1 MAKIV
6 TLTMNPTI
14 DKSSSVPQ
22 MVADRKLRCK
32 LPRFEPGGG
41 GLNVSRAVKELG
53 GETLAVYPAGG
64 HTGDFLERLLSE
76 AGIAQHRFPIEKR
89 TRENLTVLEE
99 STNRQFRIQMPGP
112 TLRSEEWEACLAF
125 LSDLDPGPDYIVASG
140 SLPPGVPSDFYARLA
155 EQAKGQRVRLIVDT
169 SGEPLRIA
177 ADAGV
182 FLLKP
187 NLRELTELSGK
198 TLEDETQPEKLAR
211 ETVATGHSEVVV
223 VSLGSAGA
231 LLVTRDKT
239 EHIPTPAVP
248 IRSRVGA
255 GDSTVAG
262 IVFALS
268 SGRPLSEAVRYGIAA
283 GTAAVMTPGT
293 ELCRKQDVERI
304 FQGMLASAGQ

>member
-1 MAKIV
+1 MAKII

-32 LPRFEPGGG
+32 PPRFEPGGG

-53 GETLAVYPAGG
+53 GDALAVYPAGG
-64 HTGDFLERLLSE
+64 HTGDFLERLLHE
-76 AGIAQHRFPIEKR
+76 AGVNQHRFSVQSR

-112 TLRSEEWEACLAF
+112 ALKPEEWKSCLAF
-125 LSDLDPGPDYIVASG
+125 FSDLEPQPDYIVASG
-140 SLPPGVPSDFYARLA
+140 SLPPGVPADFYARLA
-155 EQAKGQRVRLIVDT
+155 EQAKKQGIRLIVDT
-169 SGEPLRIA
+169 SGEALRLA

-187 NLRELTELSGK
+187 NLRELADLSGRSI
-198 TLEDETQPEKLAR
+198 EDETQPEVLAR

-223 VSLGSAGA
+223 LSLGSAGA
-231 LLVTRDKT
+231 LLVTRDRT
-239 EHIPTPAVP
+239 EHILTPAVP

-255 GDSTVAG
+255 GDSMIAG
-262 IVFALS
+262 VVFALS
-268 SGRPLSEAVRYGIAA
+268 SGRPLSEAVHYGVAA
-283 GTAAVMTPGT
+283 GAAAVMTPGT
-293 ELCRKQDVERI
+293 ELCRRRDVERL
-304 FQGMLASAGQ
+304 FKGMYALQ